1 MDSDAVHTDELV
13 VLVDEGDRE
22 LGTETKMH
30 AHLAGKLHRAISV
43 FVFNRAGEMLLQQR
57 AASKYHSAGLWSN
70 TCCSHPRPGELPE
83 SAAHR
88 RLGEEMGFDCPLQ
101 RAFTFIYRRVLD
113 NGLVEH
119 EYDHVFVGRFDGI
132 LAPAPDEVADWKW
145 VEVDEVVAGVSA
157 NPRRYSPWFG
167 VALERV
173 LGGE

>member
-1 MDSDAVHTDELV
+1 MDANAVHTEDLV
-13 VLVDEGDRE
+13 VLVDEDDRE
-22 LGTETKMH
+22 LGTETKMN
-30 AHLAGKLHRAISV
+30 AHVAGTLHRAISV

-70 TCCSHPRPGELPE
+70 TCCSHPRPGEPPE

-113 NGLVEH
+113 NGLIEH
-119 EYDHVFVGRFDGI
+119 EYDHVFVGRFDGVP
-132 LAPAPDEVADWKW
+132 APAPDEVADWEW
-145 VEVDEVVAGVSA
+145 VGVDEVVAGVSA
-157 NPRRYSPWFG
+157 DPQRYSPWFG
-167 VALERV
+167 VALESV

>member
-1 MDSDAVHTDELV
+1 MDANAVHTEDLV
-13 VLVDEGDRE
+13 VLVDEDDRE
-22 LGTETKMH
+22 LGTETKMN
-30 AHLAGKLHRAISV
+30 AHVAGTLHRAISV
-43 FVFNRAGEMLLQQR
+43 FVFNGAGEMLLQQR

-70 TCCSHPRPGELPE
+70 TCCSHPRPGEAPE

-101 RAFTFIYRRVLD
+101 PAFAFIYRRVLD
-113 NGLVEH
+113 NGLIEH

-132 LAPAPDEVADWKW
+132 PAPAPDEVADWEW

-157 NPRRYSPWFG
+157 DPQRYSPWFG